1 MLRQRT
7 TTLTFP
13 RVLGLALVVTGG
25 LTVGLGACAG
35 NGAGAS
41 PAENTPRSIVVE
53 SFPAEPAEE
62 SPPGPSDEGMTNAIV
77 DATVRPARL
86 TVTMWGTPGC
96 MPYPVAVVW
105 YDPWTVH
112 VTTASNDETRCTA
125 DHLAVSQVVVLPVDH
140 PADEVRAVR
149 VDGVSVAFA
158 FRQ

>member
-7 TTLTFP
+7 TALTLP
-13 RVLGLALVVTGG
+13 RVLGLALLTAAV

-35 NGAGAS
+35 NGAVA
-41 PAENTPRSIVVE
+41 PREDVPRSIVVE

-62 SPPGPSDEGMTNAIV
+62 SPPGPPIEGVTNAIV

-112 VTTASNDETRCTA
+112 VTTAPSGETRCSA

-140 PADEVRAVR
+140 PAGEVRAVR
-149 VDGVSVAFA
+149 VDDASVAFA

>member
-7 TTLTFP
+7 TALTLP
-13 RVLGLALVVTGG
+13 RVLGLALLIAAV

-35 NGAGAS
+35 NGAVL
-41 PAENTPRSIVVE
+41 PPQDTPRSIVVE

-62 SPPGPSDEGMTNAIV
+62 SPPGPPVEGMTNAIV

-112 VTTASNDETRCTA
+112 VTTAPSDETRCTA
-125 DHLAVSQVVVLPVDH
+125 EHLAVSQVVVLPVDH
-140 PADEVRAVR
+140 PADEVRTVR
-149 VDGVSVAFA
+149 VDDASVAFA